1 MAAHVSGN
9 ATRMCQLGGT
19 WDPPDVTA
27 CQSRVFVDIME
38 RVSCICI
45 HVHIS
50 TQLSI
55 MLYLQA
61 EDALTSNDTEVVL
74 EVVGELVQ
82 ATAADDAPQ
91 LPQDLDTTNNI
102 ISDTLDLLFND
113 LDTAIAQNDTN
124 VTAVDV
130 RQFNHD
136 LNIFPSH
143 FVRI

>member
-1 MAAHVSGN
+1 MSQPA
-9 ATRMCQLGGT
+9 
-19 WDPPDVTA
+19 
-27 CQSRVFVDIME
+27 RVECLLTSWKGSVVYVYMYT
-38 RVSCICI
+38 SPHNYLLC
-45 HVHIS
+45 
-50 TQLSI
+50 
-55 MLYLQA
+55 LYLQA
-61 EDALTSNDTEVVL
+61 EDALSSNDTEVVL

-91 LPQDLDTTNNI
+91 LPQDLDTTNEI

-136 LNIFPSH
+136 FITL
-143 FVRI
+143 